1 MTVRRL
7 LPARPVLPL
16 LLCTCV
22 NLLRTRMN
30 TNNRTVSVIIPV
42 YNRGHLIAEAIQSVL
57 QQDAIDLSLEIIVVD
72 DGSVDNTQEVVAQ
85 FGKDV
90 RYIYQDNQG
99 IGTARNRGLEV
110 ASGEWL
116 AFLDSDDLWLPDK
129 LSLQFKVL
137 QYFPAFKIIHSNFY
151 SSDGP
156 QVIIEKGLEYWV
168 AATSGIAIDAV
179 DWRTIYANEYS
190 STDYGITRSGL
201 SFPIYSGN
209 LFKALLTSV
218 CATCWTSVI
227 HKDCL
232 HKGIRFPHLP
242 MVEDYYFYCRLSE
255 EYDVVFLDTP
265 TVEKRFYP
273 WPWGTQSKRSF
284 SLSVSR
290 VLYTDIYLPSASRH
304 KPTEAEIIQKIRANA
319 TKLLFEY
326 LKEGDL
332 AAAKVLVREEKAK
345 FGFTTNWKSSVL
357 MVLVALPVNILSRIR
372 QLKRTLNTILT
383 MRRNRPA

>member
-1 MTVRRL
+1 
-7 LPARPVLPL
+7 
-16 LLCTCV
+16 
-22 NLLRTRMN
+22 MN
-30 TNNRTVSVIIPV
+30 MNNRTVSVVIPT

-57 QQDAIDLSLEIIVVD
+57 RQDLLDCSLEIIVVD

-99 IGTARNRGLEV
+99 VGAARNRGVEV

-129 LSLQFKVL
+129 LSLQFQVL
-137 QYFPAFKIIHSNFY
+137 QHFPEFKIIHSNFY

-156 QVIIEKGLEYWV
+156 QIIIEKGLEYWV
-168 AATSGIAIDAV
+168 ANSSGVAIDAV
-179 DWRTIYANEYS
+179 DWRTIYANKYS

-218 CATCWTSVI
+218 CATCWTSII

-232 HKGIRFPHLP
+232 HNGIRFAHLP
-242 MVEDYYFYCRLSE
+242 MVEDHFFYCRLSE
-255 EYDVVFLDTP
+255 EYDVIFLDTP
-265 TVEKRFYP
+265 TVENRAHP
-273 WPWGTQSKRSF
+273 GPRETQSKRSV

-290 VLYTDIYLPSASRH
+290 ALYTDIYLPSTSQH
-304 KPTEAEIIQKIRANA
+304 KPPETEIIQIMRKD
-319 TKLLFEY
+319 TTELLFEY

-332 AAAKVLVREEKAK
+332 AAAKALVREEKTK
-345 FGFTTNWKSSVL
+345 FGFTTGWKSL
-357 MVLVALPVNILSRIR
+357 TLVMLAGLPVNILSRVR
-372 QLKRTLNTILT
+372 KVKRALNTVLPKH
-383 MRRNRPA
+383 RNSSA